1 MQRNTASKRV
11 YKMKRS
17 VYTAGTVIFLLIAAG
32 IFVLVPIFSA
42 GIGGKRM
49 PAFGKYDGTEIR
61 YEQGTEFA
69 NYVSNYAENYKR
81 INRDMNDV
89 IYKIIFRY
97 AFNATVKELMY
108 TKALRKSGY
117 TVPAAAVN
125 RAMRPVFNDENN
137 NYSQRLYK
145 QADPQR
151 VADLRASYEKSLL
164 IGRYDDDLY
173 GGSEVF
179 GKNAL
184 YGIKTSEQEL
194 QFIQNM
200 SSDQRAFKA
209 AAFRM
214 DDYPDAEKAAFGNEH
229 ADKFVKYDFS
239 IINCIDKAKADALA
253 KRLSNAEITFSDAVG
268 EYSEKSYSDEDGKLR
283 DNYAYQI
290 EKLLANAGDME
301 KLKALTADGTSD
313 VMQTS
318 VGYSVFHVDGAPV
331 QADFSDAD
339 MLKAVYRYLT
349 TYEFSRIEEYY
360 NKQAEAFVAAAKE
373 RGFADACA
381 AFELKETNIPAFPL
395 NYGNLSVLNTF
406 TAELTALSSAAKN
419 ELFLKTAF
427 ALKEDEVSAP
437 LVMDKNIVVLQ
448 RVTAEKDAESVPSEA
463 IADELKNYDK
473 ASGDAAFTSNP
484 KLEDNLDAVFENYIV
499 KK

>member
-1 MQRNTASKRV
+1 MQYNTALIKGL
-11 YKMKRS
+11 KMKRS
-17 VYTAGTVIFLLIAAG
+17 IYTAGTVIFLLIAAG

-61 YEQGTEFA
+61 YEQGSEFA
-69 NYVSNYAENYKR
+69 DYVSNYAENYKR
-81 INRDMNDV
+81 MNRDMNDV

-97 AFNATVKELMY
+97 AFNATVKELLCK
-108 TKALRKSGY
+108 KALRKSGY

-164 IGRYDDDLY
+164 IGRYDDDLF

-179 GKNAL
+179 GKKPL
-184 YGIKTSEQEL
+184 YGIKTSDQEI

-200 SSDQRAFKA
+200 SAEQRAFKA
-209 AAFRM
+209 AAFNM
-214 DDYPDAEKAAFGNEH
+214 NDYPDTEKSAFGAEH
-229 ADKFVKYDFS
+229 ADKFIKYNLS
-239 IINCIDKAKADALA
+239 IINCDDKAKADTLV
-253 KRLSNAEITFSDAVG
+253 KRLANAEIAFFDAVG
-268 EYSEKSYSDEDGKLR
+268 EYSQKSYSDEDGKLR

-290 EKLLANAGDME
+290 EKLLVNAGDME
-301 KLKALTADGTSD
+301 KIKALTEDGTSD

-318 VGYSVFHVDGAPV
+318 VGYSVFHVDGAAE
-331 QADFSDAD
+331 QADFSDEET
-339 MLKAVYRYLT
+339 LKAVYRYLT

-360 NKQAEAFVAAAKE
+360 TKQAEAFIAAAKE
-373 RGFADACA
+373 RGFSDACTT
-381 AFELKETNIPAFPL
+381 FGLKESSIPAFPL

-406 TAELTALSSAAKN
+406 TAELTALSAAAKN
-419 ELFLKTAF
+419 EMFLKAAF
-427 ALKEDEVSAP
+427 ALNEDEVSEP
-437 LVMDKNIVVLQ
+437 LVMDKDIVILQ
-448 RVTAEKDAESVPSEA
+448 RIAAEKNAEAIPAEA

-473 ASGDAAFTSNP
+473 ASGEAAITSNP
-484 KLEDNLDAVFENYIV
+484 KLEDNLDAVFENYIM